1 MERNSEQLS
10 LISNQFQYDDLKTRE
25 ENLAAFAKAIVAN
38 QTFDLCTWEDTVA
51 CMYLADDRVVYNRI
65 TLCTMDST
73 LTKAEYKLLLD
84 CMAREINA
92 RDIYYNKGDCTK
104 RREYIS
110 LFSYMELR
118 EELKEYRFQKH
129 ERPDFVLSNGTKSI
143 GIEITV
149 FTTENAEKGRKILQ
163 HGGNDVNE
171 MQKYASNKFPD
182 IAANCRFIMLGG
194 PVIQYP
200 EVNITNAHS
209 SFRDKL
215 IEKIHKYNDEEINQ
229 YDEFIILCD
238 ATAWFAIG
246 EQSDVED
253 ILHPILELSGN
264 HNNNVRLKVSIL
276 YTANWS
282 GKKELYECS
291 FDASQH

>member
-118 EELKEYRFQKH
+118 E
-129 ERPDFVLSNGTKSI
+129 
-143 GIEITV
+143 
-149 FTTENAEKGRKILQ
+149 
-163 HGGNDVNE
+163 
-171 MQKYASNKFPD
+171 
-182 IAANCRFIMLGG
+182 
-194 PVIQYP
+194 
-200 EVNITNAHS
+200 
-209 SFRDKL
+209 
-215 IEKIHKYNDEEINQ
+215 
-229 YDEFIILCD
+229 
-238 ATAWFAIG
+238 
-246 EQSDVED
+246 
-253 ILHPILELSGN
+253 
-264 HNNNVRLKVSIL
+264 
-276 YTANWS
+276 
-282 GKKELYECS
+282 
-291 FDASQH
+291 

>member
-10 LISNQFQYDDLKTRE
+10 LISNQFQYDGLKTRE

-92 RDIYYNKGDCTK
+92 RDIYYNKGDYTK

-171 MQKYASNKFPD
+171 MQKYASNKFP
-182 IAANCRFIMLGG
+182 AFAENCRFIMLGG
-194 PVIQYP
+194 PAIQYP

-215 IEKIHKYNDEEINQ
+215 I
-229 YDEFIILCD
+229 
-238 ATAWFAIG
+238 
-246 EQSDVED
+246 
-253 ILHPILELSGN
+253 
-264 HNNNVRLKVSIL
+264 
-276 YTANWS
+276 
-282 GKKELYECS
+282 
-291 FDASQH
+291 